1 MNYQISRTHE
11 AHIGH
16 RVYGHESKCANL
28 HGHSYVFTF
37 TCTSDHLDS
46 LGRIIDF
53 SVVKSRLCQWIED
66 NWDHRLLLWE
76 GDPWL
81 SSMRAIDRS
90 VVAVPFNPTAEKM
103 AEYIVEEVGPRALD
117 GLNVRLTACRVEETT
132 KCWASYCR

>member
-1 MNYQISRTHE
+1 MTYQISRTHE

-16 RVYGHESKCANL
+16 RVYGHESKCAQF
-28 HGHSYVFTF
+28 HGHGYVFTF
-37 TCTSDHLDS
+37 TCRSNDLDS

-66 NWDHRLLLWE
+66 NWDHRFLLWDQ
-76 GDPWL
+76 DPAL
-81 SSMRAIDRS
+81 SPMRDLDRS

-103 AEYIVEEVGPRALD
+103 AEYLVEVVGPQQLT
-117 GLNVRLTACRVEETT
+117 GLHVTLTDCKVEETS